1 MSKKRFK
8 IQNFDYSTVKEGK
21 IYNILRPLG
30 NLIIRL
36 LFKIRYHGQENIPM
50 EGGYILASNHIHMID
65 PLIISCGIKKRQM
78 HFMAKK
84 ELWNNPFVAW
94 AFTKVNG
101 FPISRGSADVTA
113 LRYAES
119 IPKEGYILGIFP
131 EGTRSRDGQIGKA
144 KRGVSAIAKEA
155 KCGVLPVSVYN
166 SDNLKK
172 HTLYTVRYGQF
183 IPYEEL
189 GFSDNPTREEEQAVA
204 DKIMEAIKKLQEEG
218 H

>member
-1 MSKKRFK
+1 M
-8 IQNFDYSTVKEGK
+8 
-21 IYNILRPLG
+21 
-30 NLIIRL
+30 RL
-36 LFKIRYHGQENIPM
+36 LYKVKYYGRENIPT
-50 EGGYILASNHIHMID
+50 EGGFILASNHIHMID

-94 AFTKVNG
+94 AFTKANG
-101 FPISRGSADVTA
+101 FPIARGSADVVA
-113 LRYAES
+113 LKYAER

-131 EGTRSRDGQIGKA
+131 EGTRSKDGNIGKA
-144 KRGVSAIAKEA
+144 KRGISAIAFEA
-155 KCGVLPVSVYN
+155 KCGILPVSVYN

-172 HTLYTVRYGQF
+172 HTRYTVRYGEF

-189 GFSDNPTREEEQAVA
+189 GFSENPTREEEQEVA
-204 DKIMEAIKKLQEEG
+204 DRIMEVIKKLQEEG